1 MEKKLTKL
9 RDGVV
14 LVSPE
19 ERKAVEAV
27 FSDSITQWRKRKRMF
42 RDIWDAITENSP
54 KDVKEFKVKPLVLSY
69 SCLASSV
76 FIYIGFCRRNLVLN
90 MMRMLA

>member
-54 KDVKEFKVKPLVLSY
+54 KDVKEFKVKTFSPFIFLS
-69 SCLASSV
+69 CKFGSS
-76 FIYIGFCRRNLVLN
+76 YTLGF
-90 MMRMLA
+90 AGGTWY